1 MSLILRSSLATNA
14 KDKRIME
21 GQYVE
26 LNALRGKSVDDVQEM
41 LNMTGNA
48 ARTPAEAY
56 REFDSTTKIEQA
68 PRGEHALLTRMLQVA
83 RPVNIGKEVFEYR
96 KASDAGQ
103 GQTSMSGQIGVKL
116 DHVDYKYGGTVVPV
130 HDIGFGRRW
139 REVESMRAEGFDA
152 LVDDSR
158 ETERQLLTVIGNYLW
173 GGDANVSL
181 KGNTWLG
188 LRNDP
193 TVASATLG
201 VDLAATASTPTA
213 IRDEV
218 RRVRDILLIANNCSG
233 GITLTISREIASNW
247 ERVFSTAEG
256 TFGTIMDM
264 IMKLRGIEEI
274 VEDSELVGNQLSM
287 IYISQQ
293 GMHPVVGM
301 GMSTYAVPRT
311 NHKLKVKITHPKV
324 YGFDSKH
331 LAQGEHELDEKLATK
346 LVKTNKAALIS
357 PAKAPTK

>member
-21 GQYVE
+21 GQYAE
-26 LNALRGKSVDDVQEM
+26 LNALRSKSVDDVQMM
-41 LNMTGNA
+41 LKMTGNA

-96 KASDAGQ
+96 KSSDAGQ

-158 ETERQLLTVIGNYLW
+158 ETERQLMTVIGNYLW
-173 GGDANVSL
+173 DGDANVSL

-193 TVASATLG
+193 TVATATLG
-201 VDLAATASTPTA
+201 VDLAASASTPEA
-213 IRDEV
+213 IRNEF
-218 RRVRDILLIANNCSG
+218 RRVRDILLITNNCSG
-233 GITLTISREIASNW
+233 NITLTISREIASNW
-247 ERVFSTAEG
+247 ERVFSNSDG

-264 IMKLRGIEEI
+264 IMKLRGVEEI
-274 VEDSELVGNQLSM
+274 VEDSKLVGNQLSM

-293 GMHPVVGM
+293 GMHPIVGM
-301 GMSTYAVPRT
+301 GISTYAVVRPHHNDDFNYIKWAAVGFLAKNDYSGKT
-311 NHKLKVKITHPKV
+311 CAL
-324 YGFDSKH
+324 YGS
-331 LAQGEHELDEKLATK
+331 
-346 LVKTNKAALIS
+346 
-357 PAKAPTK
+357 

>member
-1 MSLILRSSLATNA
+1 MSLILRNSLAATA
-14 KDKRIME
+14 QQKRVME
-21 GQYVE
+21 GQWVE
-26 LNALRGKSVDDVQEM
+26 LNALREKSVDDVQEM
-41 LNMTGNA
+41 LTMSNA
-48 ARTPAEAY
+48 AQTPAEAY
-56 REFDSTTKIEQA
+56 REFDSTTKIEQV

-96 KASDAGQ
+96 KASDAGH
-103 GQTSMSGQIGVKL
+103 GQTSMSGQIGVKM
-116 DHVDYKYGGTVVPV
+116 DNVDYKYGGTVVPV

-139 REVESMRAEGFDA
+139 REVESMRSEGFDA

-158 ETERQLLTVIGNYLW
+158 ETERELLTTIGKYLW
-173 GGDANVSL
+173 DGNANVSL

-201 VDLAATASTPTA
+201 VDLAAGASTAQA

-233 GITLTISREIASNW
+233 DITLTISREIASNW

-264 IMKLRGIEEI
+264 IMKLRGIAEI
-274 VEDSELVGNQLSM
+274 VEDSELTGNEVAM
-287 IYISQQ
+287 IFISQQ

-301 GMSTYAVPRT
+301 GMSTYAVPRV
-311 NHKLKVKITHPKV
+311 NHNDDFNYVKWAAVGFLAKNDFSGKTCAL
-324 YGFDSKH
+324 YGS
-331 LAQGEHELDEKLATK
+331 
-346 LVKTNKAALIS
+346 
-357 PAKAPTK
+357 